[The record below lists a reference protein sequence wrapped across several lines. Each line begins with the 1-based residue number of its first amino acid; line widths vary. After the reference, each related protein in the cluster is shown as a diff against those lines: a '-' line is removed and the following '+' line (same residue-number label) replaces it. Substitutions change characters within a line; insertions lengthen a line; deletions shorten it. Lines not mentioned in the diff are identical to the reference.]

1 MCIHKVEQHQGH
13 AESIQG
19 IELIGSFDGNGRRYM
34 KKLGIIG
41 GMGPLAT
48 VELFRMIVE
57 MTDSADDSGHIR
69 TFVDNNTDVP
79 DRTQAILAGGESPVD
94 SIVSSAE
101 GLCSLGAQLLLL
113 PCNTS
118 HFFFDEISSRCPVPV
133 INMIAETARVLREQ
147 GIKKVGILATDGAVR
162 GGVFDKYMK
171 CSTGREQTIMGLGE
185 KCSTGR
191 VQTATGL
198 SRIESAQIEL
208 IYPDESGQ
216 KDVMDFIYKGVKA
229 GNRRFSTS
237 SFEDVCDSLA
247 QRGAEALVL
256 GCTEIPVGIRQYGL
270 YERLEG
276 YRLVDTLK
284 VLATTAI
291 TEAGYQVKKKN

>member
-1 MCIHKVEQHQGH
+1 
-13 AESIQG
+13 
-19 IELIGSFDGNGRRYM
+19 M

-133 INMIAETARVLREQ
+133 INMIAETARVLSEQ
-147 GIKKVGILATDGAVR
+147 GIKKVGVLATDGAVR
-162 GGVFDKYMK
+162 GGVFDKYMN
-171 CSTGREQTIMGLGE
+171 CSTGREQTIMG
-185 KCSTGR
+185 
-191 VQTATGL
+191 
-198 SRIESAQIEL
+198 IEL

-291 TEAGYQVKKKN
+291 TEAGYQVRKKN